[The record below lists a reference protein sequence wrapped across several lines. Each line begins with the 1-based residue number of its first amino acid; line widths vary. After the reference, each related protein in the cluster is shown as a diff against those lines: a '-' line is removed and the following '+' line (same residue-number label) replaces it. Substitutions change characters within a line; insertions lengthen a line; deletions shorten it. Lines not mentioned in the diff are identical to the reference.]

1 MHGRFN
7 DSPSRSSAIRSIA
20 RRCRRD
26 WPRSLAIAAQRSSR
40 SMTRTLLSGSC
51 VSRASPRFMLQG
63 RSPTSP
69 RSSPRARRDGAAS
82 DSCSSRGQRVGRA
95 TRLRAPFGD
104 ERRAAR
110 RCPRLLSCVRTAV
123 HRSTI
128 RHADIAGLTTHYFC
142 AGRVKRTSSET
153 AMHVTAPRVI
163 SVNVGT
169 IREVKWHGRRVTTG
183 IWKHSVDGRIA
194 LRGVNFVGD
203 DQADRTVHGG
213 PDKAAY
219 AYAREDYD
227 YWRDE
232 QGIETSKGLFGENLT
247 TEGLDLSKALV
258 GERWSVGSTLLE
270 VAQPRLPCNKP

>member
-1 MHGRFN
+1 
-7 DSPSRSSAIRSIA
+7 
-20 RRCRRD
+20 
-26 WPRSLAIAAQRSSR
+26 
-40 SMTRTLLSGSC
+40 
-51 VSRASPRFMLQG
+51 
-63 RSPTSP
+63 
-69 RSSPRARRDGAAS
+69 
-82 DSCSSRGQRVGRA
+82 
-95 TRLRAPFGD
+95 
-104 ERRAAR
+104 
-110 RCPRLLSCVRTAV
+110 
-123 HRSTI
+123 
-128 RHADIAGLTTHYFC
+128 
-142 AGRVKRTSSET
+142 
-153 AMHVTAPRVI
+153 MHVTAPRVI

-232 QGIETSKGLFGENLT
+232 QGIETPNGLFGENLT

-270 VAQPRLPCNKP
+270 VAQPRLPCFKLGIRLDDPYFPKRFMAVSRLGAYLRIIEEGDVGANDSVRVTYRPEHGVTLHGMGEALRDSRKVAALRTVPRLPELWQQVADEE